1 VTKREGA
8 TPFDATRLPDVRLN
22 HRGDRCTLEAI
33 LEDFKLAHPA
43 LQRMIRSFVRPTSR
57 VRNMLRQR
65 ELAPALSRRGFAAAR
80 YPGRGTTP
88 PCTTRCM
95 LMLVS
100 RGTKRSSLRRDAV
113 LNT

>member
-65 ELAPALSRRGFAAAR
+65 ELAPGAIAQGFRRR
-80 YPGRGTTP
+80 S
-88 PCTTRCM
+88 
-95 LMLVS
+95 VS
-100 RGTKRSSLRRDAV
+100 RTRNDSAVHDALYAYAGQPRNETV
-113 LNT
+113 VAAT